1 MQALLSLTVA
11 LAVLLSL
18 SPAAAQVAT
27 PREAADRMVAAVA
40 AQDAGAVA
48 ALYAPE
54 AIVLVA
60 SQPVIAGRDAI
71 RDAWARNFGAGYAA
85 LAILQARTDT
95 GTDRAAMVILWEATI
110 RPQGAAPQT
119 MRGRSLLYFTRAG
132 QGWLISADMAQG
144 AN

>member
-18 SPAAAQVAT
+18 SPATAQVAT

-40 AQDAGAVA
+40 AQDADAVA

>member
-1 MQALLSLTVA
+1 MHALRSLIVALAFLLSLT
-11 LAVLLSL
+11 
-18 SPAAAQVAT
+18 PAAAQVAT

-40 AQDAGAVA
+40 ARDAAAVA

-60 SQPVIAGRDAI
+60 SQPVIAGREAI
-71 RDAWARNFGAGYAA
+71 GQAWARNFAGGYAA

-95 GTDRAAMVILWEATI
+95 GSDRAAMVILWEATI

-119 MRGRSLLYFTRAG
+119 IRGRSLLYFIRAA
-132 QGWLISADMAQG
+132 QGWLISADMSQVPG
-144 AN
+144 

>member
-11 LAVLLSL
+11 LAVLLS
-18 SPAAAQVAT
+18 PAAAQVTT

-144 AN
+144 VN